1 MTDAGGAEAESGAV
15 FERALDRALGLDRV
29 TEALARRPGTVC
41 HEELRSGARQARGEI
56 MAAVRAERAETSLL
70 APRLSALAGLVL
82 LLSGYGV
89 RSLGGRPYVGDG
101 LIMAGV
107 LICAVAVGAAVG
119 DFIWLLVDAGT
130 RRDDEP
136 DRPGAVADPA
146 AGHPSD
152 SEPALL
158 EAALESF
165 LLRRIEGPPLPGDTP
180 LPGDEALPHGT
191 VVR

>member
-1 MTDAGGAEAESGAV
+1 MTDAGGSEADSGAV

-29 TEALARRPGTVC
+29 TQALARRPGGLGR
-41 HEELRSGARQARGEI
+41 EDLRSGAWQARGEI
-56 MAAVRAERAETSLL
+56 MATARAERAETSLL
-70 APRLSALAGLVL
+70 APRVSALAGLVL

-119 DFIWLLVDAGT
+119 DFIWLLVKAST

-136 DRPGAVADPA
+136 DRPGTAA
-146 AGHPSD
+146 AG
-152 SEPALL
+152 EPALL
-158 EAALESF
+158 DAALESF
-165 LLRRIEGPPLPGDTP
+165 LLRRIEGPPGP
-180 LPGDEALPHGT
+180 ALPDDDARTRGT
-191 VVR
+191 AVG